1 MYRVYPRDSVFVG
14 ERLSQQMTS
23 TSSSFSSKT
32 ALLIA
37 KNWPEP
43 ASTAAGRRTLDVLD
57 LCREAGYQ
65 IHIASPAEPSPF
77 QQSLSELGYQAHPI
91 AVNDS
96 NFDTWVASLD
106 PQLVIYDRFV
116 MEEQFGWRVRQH
128 CPNAATLLDT
138 SDFHTL
144 REARQQAIHQRV
156 RENTQPPYPPL
167 DLYTA
172 TAERELAAM
181 ARCDRVLMISQV
193 EIELLQSVFALP
205 AERLLYLP
213 FLISELPD
221 TSEWRGYEDRQHL
234 MMIGGFKHAPNK
246 DAALWFKQ
254 TIWPL
259 VRRQLPEVE
268 CHVYG
273 AYADHTV
280 QQWHAPKQGFVIKGR
295 CDNALKTLSTYR
307 LNVAPLRFGAGQ
319 KGKILEGWLTGTPTV
334 TTPIGAEAMATED
347 AFGYPLSDDPERIAD
362 TLVQLYRNADNW
374 KSVQSCGLQALE
386 NGFLRDDHAPRF
398 IEALHHLQNN
408 LTGIRHRNLWG
419 RILWQS
425 QHRATEY
432 MSRWIE
438 AKNRI

>member
-1 MYRVYPRDSVFVG
+1 MR
-14 ERLSQQMTS
+14 
-23 TSSSFSSKT
+23 

-43 ASTAAGRRTLDVLD
+43 ASTAAGRRTLDLMD
-57 LCREAGYQ
+57 LCHQAGYQ
-65 IHIASPAEPSPF
+65 IHIASPAETTPF
-77 QQSLSELGYQAHPI
+77 QQDLPDMAYTPHRV

-96 NFDTWVASLD
+96 AFDQWIATLK
-106 PQLVIYDRFV
+106 PQLVVYDRFV
-116 MEEQFGWRVRQH
+116 MEEQFGWRVREH
-128 CPNAATLLDT
+128 CPDAATLLDT

-144 REARQQAIHQRV
+144 REARQHAV
-156 RENTQPPYPPL
+156 RQFDASDGSAPPRLP

-193 EIELLQSVFALP
+193 EIKWLTSVFNLP
-205 AERLLYLP
+205 VEQLLYLP
-213 FLISELPD
+213 FLIPALPD
-221 TSEWRGYEDRQHL
+221 TQAWRTYDDRQHL

-246 DAALWFKQ
+246 DAVLWFKQ
-254 TIWPL
+254 AVWPK
-259 VRRQLPEVE
+259 VRRELPAAE

-280 QQWHAPKQGFVIKGR
+280 QQWHAPKQKFFIKGR
-295 CDNALKTLSTYR
+295 CDDALETMSRYR

-334 TTPIGAEAMATED
+334 TTPIGAESMIAPD
-347 AFGYPLSDDPERIAD
+347 ALGYPISDDPDQLAA
-362 TLVQLYRNADNW
+362 TLVGLYQSPENW
-374 KSVQSCGLQALE
+374 QKVQRCGLQALRT
-386 NGFLRDDHAPRF
+386 GFLRDDHAPGF
-398 IEALHHLQNN
+398 IDALHN
-408 LTGIRHRNLWG
+408 LHDNLADIRHRNLWG

-425 QHRATEY
+425 KHRATEY

-438 AKNRI
+438 AKNRRD

>member
-1 MYRVYPRDSVFVG
+1 MYRVYPPESVFVG
-14 ERLSQQMTS
+14 ERLSQQMTR
-23 TSSSFSSKT
+23 TSSSFSSKIT
-32 ALLIA
+32 LLIA

-43 ASTAAGRRTLDVLD
+43 ASTAAGRRTLDVLE

-65 IHIASPAEPSPF
+65 VHIASPAEPSPF
-77 QQSLSELGYQAHPI
+77 QQNLSELGYQPHSI

-96 NFDTWVASLD
+96 KFDTWVASLG
-106 PQLVIYDRFV
+106 PHLVIYDRFV
-116 MEEQFGWRVRQH
+116 MEEQFGWRVRKQ
-128 CPNAATLLDT
+128 CPYAATLLDT

-144 REARQQAIHQRV
+144 REARQQAV
-156 RENTQPPYPPL
+156 RQHDREQIQPPYPPL

-181 ARCDRVLMISQV
+181 ARCDRILMISQV
-193 EIELLQSVFALP
+193 EIALLQTVFAIP

-221 TSEWRGYEDRQHL
+221 AGEWRGYEDRQHL

-254 TIWPL
+254 AIWPL
-259 VRRQLPEVE
+259 VRRQLPDVE

-280 QQWHAPKQGFVIKGR
+280 QQWHAPKQGFLIKGR
-295 CDNALKTLSTYR
+295 CDDALETLSTYR

-319 KGKILEGWLTGTPTV
+319 KGKILEGWLSGTPTV
-334 TTPIGAEAMATED
+334 TTPIGAESMAADD
-347 AFGYPLSDDPERIAD
+347 AFGYPLSDNPKHMAD
-362 TLVQLYRNADNW
+362 TLVQRYNDEDSWRT
-374 KSVQSCGLQALE
+374 VQRCGLQALE
-386 NGFLRDDHAPRF
+386 NGFLRDDHAPGF
-398 IEALHHLQNN
+398 IEALNYLQNN
-408 LTGIRHRNLWG
+408 LTDIRHRNLWG

-438 AKNRI
+438 AKNR